1 MRLLSFAMVM
11 TNSSGFGNE
20 RKTCLELPFH
30 EFQAKE
36 LVDSFWII

>member
-11 TNSSGFGNE
+11 TNSSGFGDE
-20 RKTCLELPFH
+20 RKTCLKFSFH
-30 EFQAKE
+30 EFQVKE